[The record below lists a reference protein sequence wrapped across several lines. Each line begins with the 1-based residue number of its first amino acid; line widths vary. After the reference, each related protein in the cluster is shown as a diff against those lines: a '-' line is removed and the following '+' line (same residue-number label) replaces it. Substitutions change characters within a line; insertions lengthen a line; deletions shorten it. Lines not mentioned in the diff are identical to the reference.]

1 MNRVEHRRGQRMA
14 TAMWIRLGSGGAELG
29 MGNLANVS
37 FSGAFLETSL
47 QLPVS
52 ANITLEPLTSAGVAL
67 DDMKM
72 TARVARVDRRGLGI
86 EWHTM
91 LTPERLGLL
100 GVQDPPPPPE
110 WRWPQAS

>member
-1 MNRVEHRRGQRMA
+1 MSA
-14 TAMWIRLGSGGAELG
+14 AMWLRLGSGGAELG

-37 FSGAFLETSL
+37 ISGAFLETSL
-47 QLPVS
+47 QLPVN

-67 DDMKM
+67 DGLKLA
-72 TARVARVDRRGLGI
+72 ARVARVERRGLGI

-91 LTPERLGLL
+91 LTPDRLALFE
-100 GVQDPPPPPE
+100 VQVPPPPA